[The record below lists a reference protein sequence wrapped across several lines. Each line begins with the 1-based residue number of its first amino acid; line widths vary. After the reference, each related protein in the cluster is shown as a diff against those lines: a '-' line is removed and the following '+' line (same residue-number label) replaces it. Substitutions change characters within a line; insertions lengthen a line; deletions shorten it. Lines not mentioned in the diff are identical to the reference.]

1 VADGFNTPGLA
12 AAPLSASTSA
22 AAAIS
27 EPSRVQA
34 VGDLWS
40 HSQAPCLRR
49 AARMAADDGL
59 DRQRPNTS
67 WTARDVELADMS
79 KFSRRSGKHS
89 LITDGLVSSA
99 DRQARRD
106 PAAIRARLE
115 GSAALA
121 GRGGPA
127 AG

>member
-1 VADGFNTPGLA
+1 
-12 AAPLSASTSA
+12 
-22 AAAIS
+22 
-27 EPSRVQA
+27 
-34 VGDLWS
+34 
-40 HSQAPCLRR
+40 
-49 AARMAADDGL
+49 MAADDGL

-106 PAAIRARLE
+106 PAAIRARSE

-121 GRGGPA
+121 GGVDRLQA
-127 AG
+127 ESREVTRREVKHQRRLAGYCRVWAV